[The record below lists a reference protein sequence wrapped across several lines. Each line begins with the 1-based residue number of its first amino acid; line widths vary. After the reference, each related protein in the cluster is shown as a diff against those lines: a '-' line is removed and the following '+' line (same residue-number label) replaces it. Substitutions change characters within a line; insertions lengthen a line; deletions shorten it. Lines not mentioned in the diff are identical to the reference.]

1 MRSPTLAR
9 EVPVTPLESGRP
21 VGGQRTVIRPRQGWQ
36 AVDLGELWRA
46 RELLWIF
53 TLREIQVRYKQSF
66 FGIAWAVIV
75 PVVQVLV
82 FTVFFGNLLD
92 VSGRVNAAAGMEL
105 PYPLFVLTGL
115 IVWNFFKT
123 TVDGASNSLLSHA
136 HIIRKIYV
144 PRLVLPLAAVGKPAL
159 DTAATFL
166 LMLGLLAWYAGAAGL
181 SWHLLLAPL
190 LLAGTALPALA
201 LGLIVAAITVSYRDL
216 QYVLPFFTQTLF
228 FVSAVIYSVDVLPAD
243 VAWLMYLNPVVG
255 FVEAHRAAV
264 MGLAIDWQGLGV
276 SAAVALA
283 LFITGLFYFVRAERE
298 FADVA

>member
-1 MRSPTLAR
+1 MRTPTLAR
-9 EVPVTPLESGRP
+9 DVTVPPLPAAQEGAGP
-21 VGGQRTVIRPRQGWQ
+21 RTMIRPRQGWQ
-36 AVDLGELWRA
+36 AIDLGELWRA

-66 FGIAWAVIV
+66 FGVAWAVVV

-82 FTVFFGNLLD
+82 FTVFFGNLLG

-123 TVDGASNSLLSHA
+123 TVDGAGHSLLSHA
-136 HIIRKIYV
+136 HIIRRIYV

-159 DTAATFL
+159 DTAVTFL
-166 LMLGLLAWYAGAAGL
+166 LMLGLLAWYAGTTGL
-181 SWHLLLAPL
+181 SWQLLLSPL
-190 LLAGTALPALA
+190 LLVGAALPALA
-201 LGLIVAAITVSYRDL
+201 IGLIVAAVTVSYRDL

-228 FVSAVIYSVDVLPAD
+228 FVSAVIYSVDVLPAHL
-243 VAWLMYLNPVVG
+243 AWLMYLNPVVG
-255 FVEAHRAAV
+255 FVEAHRAVV
-264 MGLAIDWQGLGV
+264 MGLAIDWPGLGLSV
-276 SAAVALA
+276 AVALA
-283 LFITGLFYFVRAERE
+283 LFVAGAFYFARAERE